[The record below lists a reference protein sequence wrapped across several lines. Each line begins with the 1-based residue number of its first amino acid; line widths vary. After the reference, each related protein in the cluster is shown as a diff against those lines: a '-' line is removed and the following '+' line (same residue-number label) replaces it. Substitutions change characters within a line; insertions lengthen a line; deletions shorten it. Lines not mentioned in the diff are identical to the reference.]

1 MELSNH
7 DDSFFMNYA
16 IRLASRHV
24 GLTGENPSVGCVLV
38 SRKKIIS
45 YGVTGVGGSPHAE
58 FLALSKLK
66 KIPYDTIAYV
76 TLEPCSHIGKNPSCA
91 SLLAA
96 EGISKVVIAT
106 KKGLDP
112 TLGEAP

>member
-58 FLALSKLK
+58 FQALSKLK
-66 KIPYDTIAYV
+66 KIP
-76 TLEPCSHIGKNPSCA
+76 TLTLKFCITNQ
-91 SLLAA
+91 SLYL
-96 EGISKVVIAT
+96 
-106 KKGLDP
+106 
-112 TLGEAP
+112 

>member
-58 FLALSKLK
+58 FQALSKLK
-66 KIPYDTIAYV
+66 KIPDDTIAYV
-76 TLEPCSHIGKNPSCA
+76 TLEPVLTLEKI
-91 SLLAA
+91 LLVHLCLQQ
-96 EGISKVVIAT
+96 KVSQ
-106 KKGLDP
+106 KL
-112 TLGEAP
+112 L